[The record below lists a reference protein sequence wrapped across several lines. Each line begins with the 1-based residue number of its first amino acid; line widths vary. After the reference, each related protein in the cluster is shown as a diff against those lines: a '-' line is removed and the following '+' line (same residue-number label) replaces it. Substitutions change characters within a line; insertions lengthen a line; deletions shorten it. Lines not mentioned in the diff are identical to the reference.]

1 MYRNKTLT
9 KAIYRSQ
16 RCQRNWDLSYQM
28 PEEDIKVIET
38 AVTACPS
45 KQNVT
50 FYKPYFITDRDV
62 IQKIHDA
69 TMGAYA
75 VNKETGEGQFVTN
88 TQVLAN
94 LLVAL
99 VEDKKPE
106 DAIRNPQGKAWNNIP
121 YTDEE
126 IDMERLMN
134 PNPKQT
140 QTIED
145 ITEIGVQEHIRDR
158 HVAVGIAAGY
168 MNLSA
173 SLMGYSTG
181 CCQCFDMDSVK
192 NILGVDNEV
201 LLLMGIGM
209 KDKTRPRREHHLDPS
224 LMFKTLNKTIEP
236 EFIQ

>member
-16 RCQRNWDLSYQM
+16 RCQRNWDLSYEM

-50 FYKPYFITDRDV
+50 FYKPYFITDRD
-62 IQKIHDA
+62 IIEQIHDA
-69 TMGAYA
+69 SMGAHA
-75 VNKETGEGQFVTN
+75 INKETGLSQFVTN

-94 LLVAL
+94 LLVVL
-99 VEDKKPE
+99 VEDQKE
-106 DAIRNPQGKAWNNIP
+106 SDADRNTQGKAKNNIGLSP
-121 YTDEE
+121 RE
-126 IDMERLMN
+126 IKMESTMN
-134 PNPKQT
+134 PKGPETTVDDLIKSG
-140 QTIED
+140 ISD
-145 ITEIGVQEHIRDR
+145 YIRDR
-158 HVAVGIAAGY
+158 HIAVGIATGY

-181 CCQCFDMDSVK
+181 CCQCFNMDKVK
-192 NILGVDNEV
+192 NILGVDNDI

-209 KDKTRPRREHHLDPS
+209 KDPTRPRREHHKDPS
-224 LMFKTLNKTIEP
+224 LMFKTLSKTIET
-236 EFIQ
+236 EYIG

>member
-16 RCQRNWDLSYQM
+16 RCQRNWDLSYEM

-50 FYKPYFITDRDV
+50 FYKPYFITNRDT
-62 IQKIHDA
+62 IEKIHNA

-75 VNKETGEGQFVTN
+75 IKKETGEGEYVTN

-94 LLVAL
+94 LLVVL
-99 VEDKKPE
+99 VEDTKE
-106 DAIRNPQGKAWNNIP
+106 SDTTRNTQGKAKNNIP
-121 YTDEE
+121 FAAPE
-126 IDMERLMN
+126 IQMEKTMN
-134 PNPKQT
+134 PKGSET
-140 QTIED
+140 TID
-145 ITEIGVQEHIRDR
+145 DLIHGGIKDYIRDR
-158 HVAVGIAAGY
+158 HIAVGIAAGY

-181 CCQCFDMDSVK
+181 CCQCYNMDEVR
-192 NILGVDNEV
+192 NILGVKNDI

-209 KDKTRPRREHHLDPS
+209 KDKTRPRREHHLDS
-224 LMFKTLNKTIEP
+224 TLMFKTLNKTIEP
-236 EFIQ
+236 EFI

>member
-50 FYKPYFITDRDV
+50 FYKPYFITNRDT
-62 IQKIHDA
+62 IEKIHNA

-75 VNKETGEGQFVTN
+75 VDKETGEGKFVTN

-94 LLVAL
+94 LLVVL
-99 VEDKKPE
+99 VEDKKE
-106 DAIRNPQGKAWNNIP
+106 DDATRNTQNKAWNSISYNSK
-121 YTDEE
+121 EVE
-126 IDMERLMN
+126 MEKLMF
-134 PNPKQT
+134 PTKEAT
-140 QTIED
+140 TINQLTEQGIKDYNRD
-145 ITEIGVQEHIRDR
+145 IN
-158 HVAVGIAAGY
+158 VAVGIAAGY

-181 CCQCFDMDSVK
+181 CCQCYDMESIK
-192 NILGVDNEV
+192 NILGVKNDI

-209 KDKTRPRREHHLDPS
+209 KDPTRPRREHHKNPNM
-224 LMFKTLNKTIEP
+224 MFKTLSKTIEP